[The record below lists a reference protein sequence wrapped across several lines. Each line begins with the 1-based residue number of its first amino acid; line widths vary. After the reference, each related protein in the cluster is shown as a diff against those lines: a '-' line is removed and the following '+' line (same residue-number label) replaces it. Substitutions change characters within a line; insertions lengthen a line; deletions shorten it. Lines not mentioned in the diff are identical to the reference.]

1 MKTKFGAICLLLLLL
16 AIPFTMSSA
25 QDATPEPTV
34 DHAAHHPGQAEATP
48 EVAQPMEGMGDG
60 SASGH
65 RDMMQP
71 MMDMM
76 DTMMGME
83 MSDAMRDM
91 MNQMRGMMDMMSMMH
106 GDGIDMPA
114 MMQPM
119 MDMMDTMMGMEM
131 SDAMRDMMNQMRGMM
146 DMMHGGDH
154 GMMGMGGEGMPEATP
169 DPMGGME
176 MEMNTGYSVDDLAP
190 LAFAYYDGGDVYFV
204 HPEASDEGVA
214 GVLTA
219 MMGTDVITVPSLGQ
233 IPAELLGK
241 VYVFTNGI
249 EGKGPLGFQP
259 DVFDS
264 VPGTENYTP
273 LRSLQLVTW
282 QEGTEARGLTSVS
295 DILAAEEAGEIVI
308 EAPGVVVNMP
318 ILVWP
323 DGQR

>member
-1 MKTKFGAICLLLLLL
+1 MKTKFGAICLLMLLLV
-16 AIPFTMSSA
+16 IPFTLSSA

-48 EVAQPMEGMGDG
+48 EVTQPMEGMGDG
-60 SASGH
+60 SASEH
-65 RDMMQP
+65 MDMMQP
-71 MMDMM
+71 MM

-83 MSDAMRDM
+83 MSDAMRNM

-106 GDGIDMPA
+106 GDGMDMPA

-119 MDMMDTMMGMEM
+119 MDMMDSMMGMEM
-131 SDAMRDMMNQMRGMM
+131 SDAMREMMNQMR
-146 DMMHGGDH
+146 

-169 DPMGGME
+169 DAMGGME

-249 EGKGPLGFQP
+249 EGMGPLGFQP

-264 VPGTENYTP
+264 VPGTESYTP
-273 LRSLQLVTW
+273 LRAVQLVTW
-282 QEGTEARGLTSVS
+282 QEGTEARELTSVS
-295 DILAAEEAGEIVI
+295 NVLAAEDAGEVVI

-318 ILVWP
+318 ILIWP

>member
-1 MKTKFGAICLLLLLL
+1 MKTKFGAICLSLLLL
-16 AIPFTMSSA
+16 ALSFTISSA
-25 QDATPEPTV
+25 QEVTPEPTV
-34 DHAAHHPGQAEATP
+34 DHAAHHPGQSEA
-48 EVAQPMEGMGDG
+48 
-60 SASGH
+60 
-65 RDMMQP
+65 MQP

-83 MSDAMRDM
+83 MPADMRDK
-91 MNQMRGMMDMMSMMH
+91 MNQMRGMMDMMSMMQGGGMM
-106 GDGIDMPA
+106 GD

-119 MDMMDTMMGMEM
+119 MNMMDTMMSMEM
-131 SDAMRDMMNQMRGMM
+131 PADMRDKMNQMRGMM
-146 DMMHGGDH
+146 DMMSMMDMMHGGGEMG
-154 GMMGMGGEGMPEATP
+154 GMMMQGETTPEATP
-169 DPMGGME
+169 APDAMGGMA

-190 LAFAYYDGGDVYFV
+190 LAFAYHDGGDVYFV
-204 HPEASDEGVA
+204 HPEASEENVA

-241 VYVFTNGI
+241 VYVFTNGL
-249 EGKGPLGFQP
+249 EGMGPLGFQP

-264 VPGTENYTP
+264 VPGNENYTP
-273 LRSLQLVTW
+273 LRAIQFVTW
-282 QEGTEARGLTSVS
+282 QEGVVARELTSIQ
-295 DILAAEEAGEIVI
+295 DILAAEEAGDVGI